1 MTMIVLDR
9 QHSGKPHQP
18 TDMGAHHDL
27 DGDGLSELWEMESYW
42 TAIYGLAAEIRL
54 RSLGHTVIPMS
65 HGTYP
70 ERHAWVN
77 TRLPE
82 AGVYVALHLN
92 AGAPKKASREYSALF
107 YDYRSAPDRGLRLA
121 ECISAR
127 LGGIEQISGNRRVW
141 ATSKTG
147 WKRNAHSTIRGV
159 QHAIGICYEPL
170 FIDGERHAAL
180 MNVAGMQRIGNALA
194 DGIDD
199 YLTSGATS

>member
-9 QHSGKPHQP
+9 QHAGKPHRP
-18 TDMGAHHDL
+18 KDMGATAGDL
-27 DGDGLSELWEMESYW
+27 DRSGSIDLHEMEAYY
-42 TAIYGLAAEIRL
+42 TAILGLAAELRL
-54 RSLGHTVIPMS
+54 RQKYDVIPIS

-70 ERHAWVN
+70 ERHAYVN

-82 AGVYVALHLN
+82 AAVYVALHLN
-92 AGAPKKASREYSALF
+92 AGAPKKASREYSAVF